1 MFTSYSICSANIKT
15 STVWKVSKYGVITG
29 PYFPVF
35 SPNTGKYRPEITPY
49 MDTFHAVLSYNMGL
63 INLKLEYNT
72 EQKMNFSIKETAD
85 LVMENFIVRA
95 V

>member
-1 MFTSYSICSANIKT
+1 
-15 STVWKVSKYGVITG
+15 
-29 PYFPVF
+29 
-35 SPNTGKYRPEITPY
+35 

-85 LVMENFIVRA
+85 LVMENFIFRA

>member
-15 STVWKVSKYGVITG
+15 STAWKVFKYGVITG

-85 LVMENFIVRA
+85 LVMENFIFRA

>member
-1 MFTSYSICSANIKT
+1 
-15 STVWKVSKYGVITG
+15 
-29 PYFPVF
+29 
-35 SPNTGKYRPEITPY
+35 
-49 MDTFHAVLSYNMGL
+49 MDTFHAVLSYNMGP

>member
-1 MFTSYSICSANIKT
+1 M
-15 STVWKVSKYGVITG
+15 SKYGVITG
-29 PYFPVF
+29 PYFSVF

-49 MDTFHAVLSYNMGL
+49 IDTFHAVLSYNMGL

-85 LVMENFIVRA
+85 LVMENFIFRA